1 MYKLLSLAAVLVALA
16 LAPVLT
22 GIHQAENPQGSVRVG
37 EQSSERAKAGESSAS
52 VEEQSCDWTCQA
64 CEPDQGCRQ
73 FCTEI
78 GDCGSSC
85 GVTAQCD
92 AQHVWDDEDCA
103 CVSR

>member
-22 GIHQAENPQGSVRVG
+22 GMHQAENPQGSVHVG
-37 EQSSERAKAGESSAS
+37 EPLERAEKVDAGAKAEQ
-52 VEEQSCDWTCQA
+52 QSCDWNCQA
-64 CEPDQGCRQ
+64 CQPEQGCRQ
-73 FCTEI
+73 FCTEV

-92 AQHVWDDEDCA
+92 AQHVWSDDACA